1 MKIPFI
7 DPVWISLKTTFVS
20 TIIVFFAG
28 IFLAYVLFSYK
39 GKWKT
44 FFDVIISLPLVLPP
58 TVLGY
63 LLLIVFGRNSI
74 VYDFLK
80 MFNVSLIFSW
90 PATVLTACI
99 VSLPLMYHSAKS
111 GFENINPEMIQASRT
126 LGKNE
131 WQTFIKVM
139 LPLSKPALIAGVL
152 LSFSRALGE
161 FGATLMFAGNIPGK
175 TQTLSIAIYFA
186 VASGNFQQAFSWVII
201 MLSMS
206 LLSIIMLN
214 IWRKK

>member
-1 MKIPFI
+1 MRIPFM
-7 DPVWISLKTTFVS
+7 DPVWISIKTTFVS
-20 TIIVFFAG
+20 TVIVFFAG
-28 IFLAYVLFSYK
+28 IFLAYALFRYK

-44 FFDVIISLPLVLPP
+44 FFDLTISLPLILPP

-63 LLLIVFGRNSI
+63 LLLVIFGRNSI
-74 VYDFLK
+74 VNDFLK
-80 MFNVSLIFSW
+80 SFNVSLLFSW
-90 PATVLTACI
+90 SATVITACI

-111 GFENINPEMIQASRT
+111 GFENINPEVIHASRT

-131 WQTFIKVM
+131 WETFFRII

-186 VASGNFQQAFSWVII
+186 VASGNFRQAFFWVLI
-201 MLSMS
+201 MLAMS
-206 LLSIIMLN
+206 LISIFMLN
-214 IWRKK
+214 AWKNK